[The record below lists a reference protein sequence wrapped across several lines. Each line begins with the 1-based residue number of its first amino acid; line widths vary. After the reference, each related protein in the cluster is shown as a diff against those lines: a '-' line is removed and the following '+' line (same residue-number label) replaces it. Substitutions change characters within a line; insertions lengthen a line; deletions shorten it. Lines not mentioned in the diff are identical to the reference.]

1 MPCERPGFD
10 YVIADVVTMKRRVSH
25 VLTVVGRKIQ
35 SGYKNEPFS
44 LTPGH
49 GVGYISEI

>member
-1 MPCERPGFD
+1 M
-10 YVIADVVTMKRRVSH
+10 IADVAMERRTSH

-44 LTPGH
+44 LTPSS
-49 GVGYISEI
+49 GVGYISQI